1 MQIQKNDIYA
11 GIGTLIVM
19 ALVMLWLSM
28 SYLEVVPSK
37 SNHPLLSMTEVVPDE
52 VFVDVVPEP
61 PVRGTG
67 PEAAPAYNPV
77 PASNQSEAAPTTGHD
92 LKDNG
97 PAGKPAPTVTSS
109 RPSSV
114 KEEKPKGPTPAE
126 IAAREEQRLQA
137 EAQRRANAALSNAFD
152 NAKGTNNTN
161 NKGATP
167 GNSGRPDGQQ
177 SLDNRHGVSVSGR
190 GSGGWG
196 LPKGTSVAMSEP
208 GKIVF
213 QFTIT
218 PEGDIRGLNVV
229 AAKSSAYY
237 AGNSAVI
244 SKLKNEI
251 TSYIAS
257 QVRSGKRD
265 TETRNV
271 TITYVVR

>member
-1 MQIQKNDIYA
+1 MQIEKNDIYA
-11 GIGTLIVM
+11 GIGTVIVS
-19 ALVMLWLSM
+19 ALVLLWLSL
-28 SYLEVVPSK
+28 SYLEVVPTK
-37 SNHPLLSMTEVVPDE
+37 SNHPLLSMVEAPDDE

-77 PASNQSEAAPTTGHD
+77 PESNQSEAASTTGHD
-92 LKDNG
+92 LSDNG
-97 PAGKPAPTVTSS
+97 PVGKPVPPVSS
-109 RPSSV
+109 TRPSPV
-114 KEEKPKGPTPAE
+114 QVEKPKGPTPAE
-126 IAAREEQRLQA
+126 IAARENERRQA
-137 EAQRRANAALSNAFD
+137 EAQRRANAAMSNAFD
-152 NAKGTNNTN
+152 NAKGNNNTN
-161 NKGATP
+161 NSGAKP

-177 SLDNRHGVSVSGR
+177 SLDNKRGVSVSGR

-229 AAKSSAYY
+229 AAKTSAYY
-237 AGNSAVI
+237 AGNTAVI
-244 SKLKNEI
+244 SKLRAEI
-251 TSYIAS
+251 SSYIAS